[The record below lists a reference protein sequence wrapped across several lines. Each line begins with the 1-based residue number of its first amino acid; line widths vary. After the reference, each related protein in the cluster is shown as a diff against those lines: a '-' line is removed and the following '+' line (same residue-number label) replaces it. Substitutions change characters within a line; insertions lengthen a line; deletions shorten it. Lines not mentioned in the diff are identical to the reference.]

1 MSDLHMPY
9 LHVII
14 ISYVLSSIP
23 FSANMSS
30 NRLRGLQKNVSS
42 SKSSRVLEATELL
55 KKVEEEAAV
64 IRQEMRA
71 QRKTLDSCLL
81 MDPPARG
88 IPISSSHQYI
98 QTNMEN
104 REMEVLEFLEQK
116 SGLLKSLR
124 EDYTS
129 IRQEMSAQNK
139 IFYTLLQMEPETR
152 HRAIEVLH
160 RMGYSVEEPQK
171 VLSRRRVR
179 VASPDYNQYVR
190 AKNSRSEEELLR
202 EVERM
207 TAVNEHLKKAV
218 RRERDERLKAEEC
231 FRRERAERKEKK
243 NLKKFGNDIRQK
255 NEETDAE
262 NLQHSSSGKNYCS
275 SLNEH
280 GREEI
285 QRKVEE
291 RTKEKNRE
299 TEGREH
305 INHRKQEE
313 ERQKQEER
321 RQNKRREEE
330 KKQKEE
336 EKIREHEL
344 RNQEQQRKEKED
356 RRKKREQRLEEMR
369 QEEDKKQELREK
381 QERLEEVTKEQEMEV
396 ALEEKEEE
404 EEEEKKNT
412 AAEEKQEEEEGLCWA
427 VKRTDV
433 ERRKDINKK
442 KLKKEWERNSKEA
455 SQRETERQLWREH
468 LQRLGESPS
477 SSHSSEKDVQW
488 ERTLKS
494 RTCSQKQTLQL
505 QQDPQNQA
513 LQAARRAEEIKTE
526 EVLVNKELLR
536 RKEEASK
543 KPKTVVGSVLKFM
556 KKTYQRV
563 VDYSTQNDLNS
574 PYQQHRLRMK
584 KLSQEREKME
594 KEMLEKL
601 LEKRRKA
608 KEAP

>member
-1 MSDLHMPY
+1 
-9 LHVII
+9 
-14 ISYVLSSIP
+14 
-23 FSANMSS
+23 MSS

-116 SGLLKSLR
+116 SDGAR
-124 EDYTS
+124 
-129 IRQEMSAQNK
+129 
-139 IFYTLLQMEPETR
+139 TR

-160 RMGYSVEEPQK
+160 RMGYSVEEPQEK

-231 FRRERAERKEKK
+231 LGRERAERKEKK

-275 SLNEH
+275 SLNEL
-280 GREEI
+280 GREEK

-291 RTKEKNRE
+291 RRKEKNRD
-299 TEGREH
+299 GRE
-305 INHRKQEE
+305 
-313 ERQKQEER
+313 
-321 RQNKRREEE
+321 
-330 KKQKEE
+330 
-336 EKIREHEL
+336 
-344 RNQEQQRKEKED
+344 
-356 RRKKREQRLEEMR
+356 
-369 QEEDKKQELREK
+369 
-381 QERLEEVTKEQEMEV
+381 
-396 ALEEKEEE
+396 
-404 EEEEKKNT
+404 
-412 AAEEKQEEEEGLCWA
+412 
-427 VKRTDV
+427 
-433 ERRKDINKK
+433 
-442 KLKKEWERNSKEA
+442 
-455 SQRETERQLWREH
+455 
-468 LQRLGESPS
+468 
-477 SSHSSEKDVQW
+477 
-488 ERTLKS
+488 
-494 RTCSQKQTLQL
+494 
-505 QQDPQNQA
+505 
-513 LQAARRAEEIKTE
+513 
-526 EVLVNKELLR
+526 
-536 RKEEASK
+536 
-543 KPKTVVGSVLKFM
+543 
-556 KKTYQRV
+556 
-563 VDYSTQNDLNS
+563 
-574 PYQQHRLRMK
+574 RM
-584 KLSQEREKME
+584 
-594 KEMLEKL
+594 
-601 LEKRRKA
+601 
-608 KEAP
+608 